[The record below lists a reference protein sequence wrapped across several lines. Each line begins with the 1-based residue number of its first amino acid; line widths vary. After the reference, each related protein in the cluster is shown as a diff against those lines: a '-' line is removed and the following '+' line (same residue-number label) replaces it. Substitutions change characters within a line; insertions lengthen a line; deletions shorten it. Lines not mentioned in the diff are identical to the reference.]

1 MICCE
6 IELGL
11 LLGGGMTEQDEYCK
25 VLKYRYREQS
35 ENFWARQEMRMGR
48 EGAYGRRRRGK

>member
-11 LLGGGMTEQDEYCK
+11 LLEGGMTEPDEYCK
-25 VLKYRYREQS
+25 VLKY
-35 ENFWARQEMRMGR
+35 G
-48 EGAYGRRRRGK
+48 